1 MMTTDLDVC
10 CIQKDG
16 VSNLQ
21 AIIFQLELQS
31 CFQKVALTS
40 SSGRRE

>member
-21 AIIFQLELQS
+21 DIIFQLELQS
-31 CFQKVALTS
+31 SFQKVALTS
-40 SSGRRE
+40 ASGRRE